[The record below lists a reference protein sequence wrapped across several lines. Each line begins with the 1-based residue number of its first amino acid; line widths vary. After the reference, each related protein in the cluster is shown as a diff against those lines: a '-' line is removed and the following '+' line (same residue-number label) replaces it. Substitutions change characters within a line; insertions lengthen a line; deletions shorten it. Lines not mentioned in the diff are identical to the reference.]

1 MDKKIVAQ
9 SSFGLLL
16 FSALLALSFRFDQN
30 GLVFLIATPWRW
42 LIWVGMAAAALVLLL
57 GGGKL
62 LSRSQLLAV
71 GILYSLTPFA
81 CTFIHAQKVSFIILQ
96 GHLSLAVCNWGIAAI
111 ALSLFFFKPKPLNQ

>member
-16 FSALLALSFRFDQN
+16 FSVLLALSFRFDQN

-42 LIWVGMAAAALVLLL
+42 LIWVGMAAAALVLLM
-57 GGGKL
+57 GGKL

-81 CTFIHAQKVSFIILQ
+81 CTFIHAQQVSFIILQ
-96 GHLSLAVCNWGIAAI
+96 GHLGLAVCIWAIAAI